1 MAPRPL
7 ECDESRAGGRSEPL
21 TVVLQ
26 WDRGQRRVPTRKAGY
41 GVAAA
46 HDAEAIVNG
55 LRSKQIKARKAW
67 RRAAK
72 RGGPYKVVR

>member
-1 MAPRPL
+1 MAPRPM
-7 ECDESRAGGRSEPL
+7 ERGESRAGGRSEPL

-46 HDAEAIVNG
+46 TAIKGTRRPQIPRHSGEGGDDFPAPIDA
-55 LRSKQIKARKAW
+55 
-67 RRAAK
+67 
-72 RGGPYKVVR
+72 